1 MLTSGTIKAPLY
13 CTQSSQTFVS
23 LFDLPTILE
32 FTCQMGILWSVF
44 VQHTS
49 QSVWNLFLTRW
60 KKEDESGG
68 VKFTKYYRSSHTRAN
83 CKCELVS
90 SPCVN
95 GTSLLGT
102 IYRLIRPASGAAM
115 RVTSLSCQAAAPLLA
130 SRDTKDKRPRA
141 DDGIERPPPPPR
153 THLPCSSSIPIPGA
167 AFPFPASLA
176 AVSLASSG
184 ARPGASVGTP
194 RIDR

>member
-1 MLTSGTIKAPLY
+1 
-13 CTQSSQTFVS
+13 
-23 LFDLPTILE
+23 
-32 FTCQMGILWSVF
+32 MGILWSVF

-49 QSVWNLFLTRW
+49 QSVWKLFLTRW
-60 KKEDESGG
+60 EKEDESGG

-115 RVTSLSCQAAAPLLA
+115 RVTSLSCQAVAPLLA

-141 DDGIERPPPPPR
+141 DDGIERPPPPPPPPSPVLEQHSHSQ
-153 THLPCSSSIPIPGA
+153 HLWPPCRWLHQAHGPERL
-167 AFPFPASLA
+167 LA
-176 AVSLASSG
+176 RQG
-184 ARPGASVGTP
+184 
-194 RIDR
+194 